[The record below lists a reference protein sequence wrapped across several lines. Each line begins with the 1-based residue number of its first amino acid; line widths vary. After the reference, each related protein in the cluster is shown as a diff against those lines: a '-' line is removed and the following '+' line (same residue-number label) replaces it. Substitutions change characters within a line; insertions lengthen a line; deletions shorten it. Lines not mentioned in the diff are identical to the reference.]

1 MYTHGIS
8 IIVTRLASCLLV
20 PDVNKQTGKLSKQL
34 RKKEENRY
42 LDSSD
47 AGVLGNVLVLMET
60 LLGDLALAKGDAQ
73 LDKLE
78 HDGLQR
84 DEGNTARSLG
94 DDDIVK
100 SLESSGVLTDGDE
113 LYITRKGKSTVMM
126 TVRGCL
132 LFP

>member
-8 IIVTRLASCLLV
+8 IKVRVLPRVFWYLTST
-20 PDVNKQTGKLSKQL
+20 NKKARRANKKE
-34 RKKEENRY
+34 RKKMY

-100 SLESSGVLTDGDE
+100 SLEGSGVLTDGDE
-113 LYITRKGKSTVMM
+113 LYETRKGRRMVTM
-126 TVRGCL
+126 TVRNCL